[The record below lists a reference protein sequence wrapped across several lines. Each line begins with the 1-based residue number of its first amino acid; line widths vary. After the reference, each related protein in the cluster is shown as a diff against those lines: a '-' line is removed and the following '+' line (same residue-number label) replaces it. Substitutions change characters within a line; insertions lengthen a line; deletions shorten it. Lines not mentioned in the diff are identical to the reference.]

1 MELDKARKIFEEENY
16 ICFTSDLDWAPEVA
30 IEDTIK
36 LFVENGIRPTIFS
49 THESDIINKYQD
61 KIDLGVH
68 PNFIQPSSQGNTQTE
83 IIEYCN
89 KIVPDTQVFRCHR
102 WYSSNDIYD
111 ALWEKGFRYESNL
124 CTNMDVVAPFLHRS
138 GMICFPV
145 FLEDGA
151 YIYHGYELNFNIV
164 KYKFDQKGLKVIN
177 MHPMHYA
184 LNTPYFKYTRE
195 IKDALSREEWNGM
208 TYERLNELTYK
219 GNGIRNFI
227 QQLISYVKENG
238 MNVITLRQA
247 YDICVTGEKS

>member
-49 THESDIINKYQD
+49 THKSDIISKYQD
-61 KIDLGVH
+61 EIDLGIH
-68 PNFIQPSSQGNTQTE
+68 PNFIQPSSQGNNETE

-164 KYKFDQKGLKVIN
+164 KHKFDQKGLKVIN
-177 MHPMHYA
+177 MHPMHYV

-195 IKDALSREEWNGM
+195 IKDCLSREEWNGM

-227 QQLISYVKENG
+227 QQLISYVKENS